1 MNNPFQEQLLKAG
14 VVSKQQVDKVNRD
27 KNRKNKV
34 KRHNRK
40 APVELDPAQ
49 LAAKKVTDEKT
60 AKDRALNEKKQ
71 IQIKNRAISLE
82 IDKLITDNL
91 IKRDKQCELVYNFDH
106 RGKVRRLYVNPK
118 MRQDIIDGK
127 LGMARIEGRYELVP
141 GATAEKIRTRNET
154 RVLIYDQI
162 GEIESPQ
169 NDDYADYQIPDD
181 LIW

>member
-27 KNRKNKV
+27 KNRKDKV

-40 APVELDPAQ
+40 APVELDATQ
-49 LAAKKVTDEKT
+49 IAAKKAADDKT

-71 IQIKNRAISLE
+71 IQIRNRAISLE

-91 IKRDKQCELVYNFDH
+91 IKRDSKCELVYNFDH
-106 RGKVRRLYVNPK
+106 RGKVRRLYVDPK
-118 MRQDIIDGK
+118 MRQEIIDGK

-141 GATAEKIRTRNET
+141 DVTAEKIQERNKT
-154 RVLIYDQI
+154 RVLIYNQVDKD
-162 GEIESPQ
+162 ESTQ